1 MVPEEIE
8 SFVGK
13 FRRLWHSGHD
23 AQLTM
28 STKHGQ
34 AWISLNLGLG
44 YSQPP
49 PRQPRVSPPHYR
61 PPPSSSH
68 SFRSRNSPSR
78 TRRRAR
84 RLVARETAPTDLV
97 NETLQ
102 AASGEEAFTN
112 VNETQQTPLKKK
124 LSIILEKKKSK
135 LLMIILKKFLTTT
148 TISSKTELML
158 MSTMLMKQ

>member
-13 FRRLWHSGHD
+13 FRRLWLSGHD
-23 AQLTM
+23 AQLSM

-44 YSQPP
+44 YSPP
-49 PRQPRVSPPHYR
+49 PPGQHRVSPPHYQ
-61 PPPSSSH
+61 PPPYSSPS
-68 SFRSRNSPSR
+68 SKSRNSPSR

-84 RLVARETAPTDLV
+84 RLVARKTAPTNCV

-102 AASGEEAFTN
+102 AASGEEAFANT
-112 VNETQQTPLKKK
+112 NETLQTASGEEGFAH
-124 LSIILEKKKSK
+124 LSDKEVKVVYDN
-135 LLMIILKKFLTTT
+135 T
-148 TISSKTELML
+148 
-158 MSTMLMKQ
+158 

>member
-13 FRRLWHSGHD
+13 FRRLWLSGHD

-44 YSQPP
+44 YSPP
-49 PRQPRVSPPHYR
+49 PPGQHRVSPPHYQ
-61 PPPSSSH
+61 PPPYSSLS
-68 SFRSRNSPSR
+68 SKSRNSPSR

-84 RLVARETAPTDLV
+84 QLLACEPATTDLL
-97 NETLQ
+97 NETPQ
-102 AASGEEAFTN
+102 AATEE
-112 VNETQQTPLKKK
+112 EC
-124 LSIILEKKKSK
+124 
-135 LLMIILKKFLTTT
+135 
-148 TISSKTELML
+148 
-158 MSTMLMKQ
+158 